1 MAAIVQFIGNR
12 NEQAEKVAESLN
24 LFPVPA
30 TALVLFIVL
39 ASVMP
44 QIGLAKSAA
53 LQALPIYISF
63 AIIAPFVGWIIAGIF
78 RLESGSASAVSFSAS
93 YRNSFVILPLA
104 FAIPGSMPIIPAV
117 ILTQTIVELCFL
129 PIYIRLIPRLFKT

>member
-1 MAAIVQFIGNR
+1 MLYLEINKIF
-12 NEQAEKVAESLN
+12 SLSRQPICN
-24 LFPVPA
+24 SAPA

-63 AIIAPFVGWIIAGIF
+63 AIIAPFVGWIIARIF

>member
-1 MAAIVQFIGNR
+1 
-12 NEQAEKVAESLN
+12 
-24 LFPVPA
+24 
-30 TALVLFIVL
+30 
-39 ASVMP
+39 
-44 QIGLAKSAA
+44 
-53 LQALPIYISF
+53 
-63 AIIAPFVGWIIAGIF
+63 
-78 RLESGSASAVSFSAS
+78 VSFSAS